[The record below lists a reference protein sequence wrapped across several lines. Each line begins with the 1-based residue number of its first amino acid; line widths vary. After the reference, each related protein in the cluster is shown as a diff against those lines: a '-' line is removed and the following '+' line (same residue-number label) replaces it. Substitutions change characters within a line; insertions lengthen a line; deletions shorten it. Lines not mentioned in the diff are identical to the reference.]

1 MSNSNMNNTNKLPAG
16 KFAHALYVMKELR
29 LQISA
34 GACCL
39 VERDFFRVA
48 LKV

>member
-16 KFAHALYVMKELR
+16 KFAHALYVMKEFR
-29 LQISA
+29 VKISA

-48 LKV
+48 L